1 QFDPVKLA
9 ADLRLQMRRQRPT
22 VARAQGLKSG
32 PPVATQRRIAGDAL
46 REQKA
51 LDPVHMPDALI
62 DQGPPFAAKPAAI
75 LLLRRGR
82 NNHRTDPWLPALVG
96 QKRPQ
101 QRLAIQ
107 PVRLGPPAPAR
118 RCDRSRIDDVAL
130 DPLLLQNA
138 VKPDPIQPRL
148 LDRDARIALAGPHLG
163 L

>member
-1 QFDPVKLA
+1 RIWRSRLVGRLARLRQQRILLSLHRLDLLEQQFDPVKLA
-9 ADLRLQMRRQRPT
+9 AHLRLQMRRQRPT

-82 NNHRTDPWLPALVG
+82 NNHRTDPWLPAL
-96 QKRPQ
+96 
-101 QRLAIQ
+101 
-107 PVRLGPPAPAR
+107 
-118 RCDRSRIDDVAL
+118 
-130 DPLLLQNA
+130 
-138 VKPDPIQPRL
+138 
-148 LDRDARIALAGPHLG
+148 
-163 L
+163 